1 MADVPY
7 TEELREAY
15 RQPPKWERY
24 TKNPKTGKR
33 RDQWQDWQRDSRSS
47 PYHIDK
53 FADTIGSL
61 DKYYKPKLNK
71 YGEPKLYLNE
81 LDIIELQFA
90 LGMFRDIYINNIHNM
105 KYKEKM
111 REAHWYADYALLICK
126 NAAKSET
133 ERRYNEWRTNEIQH
147 EGRNSKRKPHEHECR
162 EERGWGWY
170 K

>member
-1 MADVPY
+1 MADYVSKFVRLARLHSAN
-7 TEELREAY
+7 ELRDPILSVESYNEWRSGASVNLKV
-15 RQPPKWERY
+15 QKW
-24 TKNPKTGKR
+24 
-33 RDQWQDWQRDSRSS
+33 
-47 PYHIDK
+47 
-53 FADTIGSL
+53 
-61 DKYYKPKLNK
+61 YKPKLNK

-90 LGMFRDIYINNIHNM
+90 LDMFRDIYINNIHNM

-133 ERRYNEWRTNEIQH
+133 ERRYNEWRTNEIQRS
-147 EGRNSKRKPHEHECR
+147 GQDSGKKPHDR
-162 EERGWGWY
+162 EQRGWY

>member
-1 MADVPY
+1 MADDPY

-15 RQPPKWERY
+15 RQSPKPSWERY
-24 TKNPKTGKR
+24 TKNPQTGKR

-53 FADTIGSL
+53 FADIVGSL

-71 YGEPKLYLNE
+71 YGEPKLYLSE
-81 LDIIELQFA
+81 LDVIELEFA

-111 REAHWYADYALLICK
+111 EEAHSYIDYALLICK

-133 ERRYNEWRTNEIQH
+133 ERRYNEWRTNEIQRNGQDSGKKPH
-147 EGRNSKRKPHEHECR
+147 DYEHREGR
-162 EERGWGWY
+162 GWY